1 MSIQASVALSY
12 PNGYGDEMSDTDYF
26 AGLIAGADVQ
36 SSSRY
41 FEPGVYLVEI
51 DAVKFFK
58 NRKRQPRAAVEC
70 TVLDS
75 SNTNLGVS
83 SSVSWIVSL
92 DSDAGPSTIKTFL
105 ANVLEA
111 KGSDITAEV
120 ISSTFV
126 NEDSD
131 DNRISPAAGYQCIV
145 HAYEKD
151 TKSGGK
157 FTKCEWTRYK
167 ADRGDRLPD
176 FNKARSS
183 ASEEYGASA
192 SYASDSDPIPF

>member
-1 MSIQASVALSY
+1 
-12 PNGYGDEMSDTDYF
+12 MSDTDYF

-41 FEPGVYLVEI
+41 FEPGVYHVEI

-75 SNTNLGVS
+75 SNANLGVS

-111 KGSDITAEV
+111 KGSEITAQV
-120 ISSTFV
+120 IAEIFV

-131 DNRISPAAGYQCIV
+131 DNRVSPAAGYQCIV
-145 HAYEKD
+145 HAYEKP
-151 TKSGGK
+151 TKSGNV

-176 FNKARSS
+176 FSKAR
-183 ASEEYGASA
+183 GADDEALAPMSQQ
-192 SYASDSDPIPF
+192 DSDPIPF